1 MYGKLV
7 HRPPFGHHCHAPRP
21 PFGEPREVGE
31 RYLGH
36 PELTDYW
43 IKPYL
48 LEALKHY
55 PRLDDECVVE
65 GLWKFANTICLQN
78 KHTSIRTPPTY
89 DDPVTTH
96 KIAFLDKDDIELGCI
111 KFWRKV
117 DSTFGIDMILNGRG
131 ISITGNNDDPT
142 LCLVDT
148 PVGDNKKQ
156 IVNIEYLDLR
166 SSTLQELIDGLT
178 DRVGALETYK
188 DQADSLIRDPNG
200 NFRTVHTAIHNDS
213 DDQNIP
219 TCYAVYQFGEAIR
232 NAIPVVENAVHSG
245 SSNVPTENA
254 VYSFVTSAITNGI
267 NGISLPVASTSQKG
281 IMQVGDYL
289 SVNNGLVSVDIN
301 AILQAV
307 RGSGSSGSGGGGND
321 SYIFAYPSG
330 SPDGFDL
337 TLESINAWDI
347 VTGDHIASAVEVS
360 IPGSQHDPEIVTYT
374 INQDNL
380 DSNEFTYAAYYGSP
394 KTVYNPTTLSSSDS
408 YRCITPP
415 MVARG
420 SGAGGAGD
428 SRPFIRI
435 KAGVFQRIASAGS
448 GSGPTIQAIWYTYSI
463 TPHTTYSSTVGNTY
477 PGIELYLPNGTIPNG
492 TSIGGSGDYTCVTAS
507 SYYVG
512 DIDSSGPHY
521 GTITVGTFKK
531 IE

>member
-7 HRPPFGHHCHAPRP
+7 HRPPFGHHYHAPRP

-148 PVGDNKKQ
+148 PIGDNKKQ
-156 IVNIEYLDLR
+156 IVNIEYLEFSL
-166 SSTLQELIDGLT
+166 SALQGLVDGLT
-178 DRVGALETYK
+178 DRIGALEDYK
-188 DQADSLIRDPNG
+188 GQADSLIRDPNG

-219 TCYAVYQFGEAIR
+219 TCYAVYQYGK
-232 NAIPVVENAVHSG
+232 
-245 SSNVPTENA
+245 
-254 VYSFVTSAITNGI
+254 
-267 NGISLPVASTSQKG
+267 GISDALNGRIDGLANGLSDLNNALNGLSSRIGSIANDVANLQNT
-281 IMQVGDYL
+281 
-289 SVNNGLVSVDIN
+289 VNNL
-301 AILQAV
+301 
-307 RGSGSSGSGGGGND
+307 SSGSGGGSGGD
-321 SYIFAYPSG
+321 SGGGSGGGDEGESTILYYQSNSPYLSGTVVDAAAVTLGRSFDGMNISDTVSG
-330 SPDGFDL
+330 SWVQ
-337 TLESINAWDI
+337 TSE
-347 VTGDHIASAVEVS
+347 AVSV
-360 IPGSQHDPEIVTYT
+360 P
-374 INQDNL
+374 
-380 DSNEFTYAAYYGSP
+380 
-394 KTVYNPTTLSSSDS
+394 
-408 YRCITPP
+408 
-415 MVARG
+415 
-420 SGAGGAGD
+420 
-428 SRPFIRI
+428 
-435 KAGVFQRIASAGS
+435 SAGS
-448 GSGPTIQAIWYTYSI
+448 GSGAGRPTWRAHFSEM
-463 TPHTTYSSTVGNTY
+463 S
-477 PGIELYLPNGTIPNG
+477 
-492 TSIGGSGDYTCVTAS
+492 
-507 SYYVG
+507 
-512 DIDSSGPHY
+512 
-521 GTITVGTFKK
+521 
-531 IE
+531 

>member
-7 HRPPFGHHCHAPRP
+7 HRPPFGHHYHAPRP

-55 PRLDDECVVE
+55 PRLDDDCVVQ

-131 ISITGNNDDPT
+131 ISIVGNNDDPT

-148 PVGDNKKQ
+148 PIGDNKKQ
-156 IVNIEYLDLR
+156 IVNIEYLDFRL
-166 SSTLQELIDGLT
+166 STLQGLIDDLT
-178 DRVGALETYK
+178 NRVEALEDYK
-188 DQADSLIRDPNG
+188 GQADSLIRDPNG

-219 TCYAVYQFGEAIR
+219 TCYAVYQFGQSIR
-232 NAIPVVENAVHSG
+232 DAIPIVEDAVYSG
-245 SSNVPTENA
+245 SSNVPTQSA
-254 VYSFVTSAITNGI
+254 VYNAIHNAITSGLLT
-267 NGISLPVASTSQKG
+267 LPIASTTNRG

-301 AILQAV
+301 AILAAV
-307 RGSGSSGSGGGGND
+307 NGSGSGG
-321 SYIFAYPSG
+321 SG
-330 SPDGFDL
+330 SGSGDEG
-337 TLESINAWDI
+337 ESA
-347 VTGDHIASAVEVS
+347 
-360 IPGSQHDPEIVTYT
+360 
-374 INQDNL
+374 L
-380 DSNEFTYAAYYGSP
+380 LYYQ
-394 KTVYNPTTLSSSDS
+394 KLSSPYLSGTSIDAS
-408 YRCITPP
+408 SQELGRTFNGLNITDT
-415 MVARG
+415 V
-420 SGAGGAGD
+420 SGRWVQISEAV
-428 SRPFIRI
+428 SVP
-435 KAGVFQRIASAGS
+435 SAGS
-448 GSGPTIQAIWYTYSI
+448 GS
-463 TPHTTYSSTVGNTY
+463 
-477 PGIELYLPNGTIPNG
+477 
-492 TSIGGSGDYTCVTAS
+492 
-507 SYYVG
+507 
-512 DIDSSGPHY
+512 SSGTPTWKAHFRQ
-521 GTITVGTFKK
+521 VS
-531 IE
+531 

>member
-7 HRPPFGHHCHAPRP
+7 HRPSFGHHCHAPRP

-55 PRLDDECVVE
+55 PRLDDACVVQ

-148 PVGDNKKQ
+148 PIGDNKKQ
-156 IVNIEYLDLR
+156 IVNIEYLEFSL
-166 SSTLQELIDGLT
+166 SALQGLVDGLT
-178 DRVGALETYK
+178 DRIEALEDYK
-188 DQADSLIRDPNG
+188 GQADSLIKDPNG

-232 NAIPVVENAVHSG
+232 NAIPVVENAVQSG
-245 SSNVPTENA
+245 SSNVPSQAA
-254 VYSFVTSAITNGI
+254 VYNFVTSAISNGI
-267 NGISLPVASTSQKG
+267 NGISLPIASTSQKG

-289 SVNNGLVSVDIN
+289 SVSNGVVSVDVN
-301 AILQAV
+301 ALSQSV
-307 RGSGSSGSGGGGND
+307 GGSGSSGGVVDVGVFGSTILGGFVG
-321 SYIFAYPSG
+321 
-330 SPDGFDL
+330 
-337 TLESINAWDI
+337 
-347 VTGDHIASAVEVS
+347 
-360 IPGSQHDPEIVTYT
+360 
-374 INQDNL
+374 
-380 DSNEFTYAAYYGSP
+380 
-394 KTVYNPTTLSSSDS
+394 SSSM
-408 YRCITPP
+408 TP
-415 MVARG
+415 G
-420 SGAGGAGD
+420 
-428 SRPFIRI
+428 I
-435 KAGVFQRIASAGS
+435 
-448 GSGPTIQAIWYTYSI
+448 YT
-463 TPHTTYSSTVGNTY
+463 STVGTEYDASDLYQALGGHNGSGGVFSTY
-477 PGIELYLPNGTIPNG
+477 PAGTKFECIVASYAKKESAGDDNYTNITNGAFKLKSLGVGGGAIRYLLHNSAPTVGSTV
-492 TSIGGSGDYTCVTAS
+492 TSDGDRYITDAYTVWLEDVNVIGRNASTDNIQVAVRGGYVLPANTSYVVDSILATYEHPAEGGSNSPGWAGGLCYKCVVHTPS
-507 SYYVG
+507 
-512 DIDSSGPHY
+512 
-521 GTITVGTFKK
+521 
-531 IE
+531 

>member
-7 HRPPFGHHCHAPRP
+7 HRPPFGHHYHAPRP

-31 RYLGH
+31 RYLGY

-188 DQADSLIRDPNG
+188 GQADSLIRDPNG

-232 NAIPVVENAVHSG
+232 NAIPVVENAVQSG
-245 SSNVPTENA
+245 SSNVPTQAA
-254 VYSFVTSAITNGI
+254 VYNFVTSAISNGI
-267 NGISLPVASTSQKG
+267 NGITLPIASTSQKG

-289 SVNNGLVSVDIN
+289 SINNGLVSVDIN

-307 RGSGSSGSGGGGND
+307 GGSGSSGSGGSGGSND
-321 SYIFAYPSG
+321 SYIFAYPAG
-330 SPDGFDL
+330 SVDEGGDYIVPL
-337 TLESINAWDI
+337 HINQWDI
-347 VTGDHIASAVEVS
+347 VTGDMIASAVEVS
-360 IPGSQHDPEIVTYT
+360 TGTSGNHPTIETYT
-374 INQDNL
+374 IDQ
-380 DSNEFTYAAYYGSP
+380 SNFASNTFTGAYWENEA
-394 KTVYNPTTLSSSDS
+394 VYNPTVLNSNDS
-408 YRCITPP
+408 YRCIQAPVITEGTAGNGNTRP
-415 MVARG
+415 MVG
-420 SGAGGAGD
+420 VT
-428 SRPFIRI
+428 
-435 KAGVFQRIASAGS
+435 AGVFQKLGGSGSGSGGNEGESSILYYHSNSPYLSGTIVDAATVDLGRSFDGMNINDSVSGRWLQTSEAVSVASAGS
-448 GSGPTIQAIWYTYSI
+448 GSGSGSPTWRAYFSE
-463 TPHTTYSSTVGNTY
+463 V
-477 PGIELYLPNGTIPNG
+477 
-492 TSIGGSGDYTCVTAS
+492 
-507 SYYVG
+507 
-512 DIDSSGPHY
+512 
-521 GTITVGTFKK
+521 
-531 IE
+531 

>member
-7 HRPPFGHHCHAPRP
+7 HRPPFGHHYHAPRP

-148 PVGDNKKQ
+148 PIGDNKKQ
-156 IVNIEYLDLR
+156 IVNIEYLEFSL
-166 SSTLQELIDGLT
+166 SALQGLVDGLT
-178 DRVGALETYK
+178 DRIGALEDYK
-188 DQADSLIRDPNG
+188 GQADSLIRDPNG

-219 TCYAVYQFGEAIR
+219 TCYAVYQFGKGISDALNNRIDGLPSVVDSVQDGNMR
-232 NAIPVVENAVHSG
+232 PVTSNAVADAL
-245 SSNVPTENA
+245 SSINNA
-254 VYSFVTSAITNGI
+254 LNGLSSS
-267 NGISLPVASTSQKG
+267 ISSIANDVANLQNT
-281 IMQVGDYL
+281 
-289 SVNNGLVSVDIN
+289 VNNLG
-301 AILQAV
+301 
-307 RGSGSSGSGGGGND
+307 SGSGGD
-321 SYIFAYPSG
+321 S
-330 SPDGFDL
+330 
-337 TLESINAWDI
+337 
-347 VTGDHIASAVEVS
+347 
-360 IPGSQHDPEIVTYT
+360 
-374 INQDNL
+374 
-380 DSNEFTYAAYYGSP
+380 
-394 KTVYNPTTLSSSDS
+394 
-408 YRCITPP
+408 
-415 MVARG
+415 
-420 SGAGGAGD
+420 
-428 SRPFIRI
+428 
-435 KAGVFQRIASAGS
+435 GS
-448 GSGPTIQAIWYTYSI
+448 GSTIQAIWYDGY
-463 TPHTTYSSTVGNTY
+463 TPGPGTYSSTVGNTY
-477 PGIELYLPNGTIPNG
+477 PGNSLYLPDGQFPGGTR
-492 TSIGGSGDYTCVTAS
+492 IGGSGDYICVTAS
-507 SYYVG
+507 SYSV
-512 DIDSSGPHY
+512 DSIDSSGPHW
-521 GTITVGTFKK
+521 GTITIGTFRKVV
-531 IE
+531 

>member
-148 PVGDNKKQ
+148 PIGDNKKQ
-156 IVNIEYLDLR
+156 IVNIEYLEFSL
-166 SSTLQELIDGLT
+166 SALQGLVDGLT
-178 DRVGALETYK
+178 DRIGALEDYK
-188 DQADSLIRDPNG
+188 GQADSLIRDPNG

-232 NAIPVVENAVHSG
+232 NAIPVVEDAIHSG
-245 SSNVPTENA
+245 SSNIPTQAA
-254 VYSFVTSAITNGI
+254 VYNFITSAISNGI
-267 NGISLPVASTSQKG
+267 NGITLPVASTTNKG

-289 SVNNGLVSVDIN
+289 SVSEGLVSVDVN
-301 AILQAV
+301 ALSQAV
-307 RGSGSSGSGGGGND
+307 SGSTGN
-321 SYIFAYPSG
+321 S
-330 SPDGFDL
+330 
-337 TLESINAWDI
+337 
-347 VTGDHIASAVEVS
+347 
-360 IPGSQHDPEIVTYT
+360 
-374 INQDNL
+374 
-380 DSNEFTYAAYYGSP
+380 
-394 KTVYNPTTLSSSDS
+394 
-408 YRCITPP
+408 
-415 MVARG
+415 
-420 SGAGGAGD
+420 
-428 SRPFIRI
+428 
-435 KAGVFQRIASAGS
+435 GS
-448 GSGPTIQAIWYTYSI
+448 GSGVSVGTLSGTILGGFVGSPSMTPGIYTGTVGSVYDISELFQNIATVGRGIFSAYPAGTKFECIVASSAKKDSQHAGDDTYTNIVNGAFKLKSLGVGGGAIRYLLKRSAPTVG
-463 TPHTTYSSTVGNTY
+463 STVTSDGDRYITDSNTVWLEDVNMISENTVSVRSVLPANTSY
-477 PGIELYLPNGTIPNG
+477 VVDSILATYEHPGEGG
-492 TSIGGSGDYTCVTAS
+492 GGSPGWA
-507 SYYVG
+507 G
-512 DIDSSGPHY
+512 GPCYKCLVHAPS
-521 GTITVGTFKK
+521 
-531 IE
+531 

>member
-7 HRPPFGHHCHAPRP
+7 HRPPFGHHYHAPRP

-55 PRLDDECVVE
+55 PRLDDDCVVE

-89 DDPVTTH
+89 GDPVTTH

-148 PVGDNKKQ
+148 PIGDNKKQ
-156 IVNIEYLDLR
+156 IVNIEYLEFSL
-166 SSTLQELIDGLT
+166 SALQGLVDGLT
-178 DRVGALETYK
+178 DRIGALEDYK
-188 DQADSLIRDPNG
+188 GQADSLIRDPNG

-219 TCYAVYQFGEAIR
+219 TCYAVYQFGEAISDALSSR
-232 NAIPVVENAVHSG
+232 IDNLPAVIDSVQDGNMRPVTSNAVADAL
-245 SSNVPTENA
+245 SSINNA
-254 VYSFVTSAITNGI
+254 
-267 NGISLPVASTSQKG
+267 L
-281 IMQVGDYL
+281 
-289 SVNNGLVSVDIN
+289 NGLSSSISSIANDVANLTNS
-301 AILQAV
+301 
-307 RGSGSSGSGGGGND
+307 GGGSSGGSND

-330 SPDGFDL
+330 TVEGGDMP
-337 TLESINAWDI
+337 TPEIINAWDI
-347 VTGDHIASAVEVS
+347 VTGDHLASAVEVS
-360 IPGSQHDPEIVTYT
+360 TESSGNHPTIETYT
-374 INQDNL
+374 IDQTSFNANTFVGVHWE
-380 DSNEFTYAAYYGSP
+380 NEA
-394 KTVYNPTTLSSSDS
+394 VYNPTNLSSSDS
-408 YRCITPP
+408 YRCI
-415 MVARG
+415 VAPEVVQSTVG
-420 SGAGGAGD
+420 NGNT
-428 SRPFIRI
+428 RPTVRV
-435 KAGVFQRIASAGS
+435 KAGVFQRIGGS
-448 GSGPTIQAIWYTYSI
+448 GSGSGAGRPTWRAYFREVS
-463 TPHTTYSSTVGNTY
+463 
-477 PGIELYLPNGTIPNG
+477 
-492 TSIGGSGDYTCVTAS
+492 
-507 SYYVG
+507 
-512 DIDSSGPHY
+512 
-521 GTITVGTFKK
+521 
-531 IE
+531 

>member
-148 PVGDNKKQ
+148 PIGDNKKQ
-156 IVNIEYLDLR
+156 IVNIEYLEFSL
-166 SSTLQELIDGLT
+166 SALQGLVDGLT
-178 DRVGALETYK
+178 DRIGALEDYK
-188 DQADSLIRDPNG
+188 GQADSLIRDPNG

-219 TCYAVYQFGEAIR
+219 TCYAVYQYGK
-232 NAIPVVENAVHSG
+232 
-245 SSNVPTENA
+245 
-254 VYSFVTSAITNGI
+254 
-267 NGISLPVASTSQKG
+267 GISDALNSRIDGLNGRIDGLANG
-281 IMQVGDYL
+281 L
-289 SVNNGLVSVDIN
+289 SDLNNALNGLSSRIGSIANDLANLQNTVNNLG
-301 AILQAV
+301 
-307 RGSGSSGSGGGGND
+307 SGSGGGSGD
-321 SYIFAYPSG
+321 DPGSG
-330 SPDGFDL
+330 SHSDEGESSILYYHSNSPYLSGTIVDAATVDL
-337 TLESINAWDI
+337 GRSFNGMNISDYVSGSWEQTSE
-347 VTGDHIASAVEVS
+347 AVSV
-360 IPGSQHDPEIVTYT
+360 
-374 INQDNL
+374 
-380 DSNEFTYAAYYGSP
+380 
-394 KTVYNPTTLSSSDS
+394 
-408 YRCITPP
+408 
-415 MVARG
+415 
-420 SGAGGAGD
+420 
-428 SRPFIRI
+428 
-435 KAGVFQRIASAGS
+435 ASAGS
-448 GSGPTIQAIWYTYSI
+448 GSGSGRPTWRAYFREVS
-463 TPHTTYSSTVGNTY
+463 
-477 PGIELYLPNGTIPNG
+477 
-492 TSIGGSGDYTCVTAS
+492 
-507 SYYVG
+507 
-512 DIDSSGPHY
+512 
-521 GTITVGTFKK
+521 
-531 IE
+531 